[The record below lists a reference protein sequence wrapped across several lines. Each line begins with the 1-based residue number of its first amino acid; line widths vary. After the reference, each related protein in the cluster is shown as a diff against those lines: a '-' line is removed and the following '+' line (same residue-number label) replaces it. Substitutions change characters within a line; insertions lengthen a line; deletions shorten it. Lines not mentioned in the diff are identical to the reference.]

1 MLSFIDNK
9 STCLVYDP
17 QLFDQTSRQINRVLT
32 KFFTLHNV
40 NWVLFERLKVLIK
53 KAEFPRNETNCLY
66 ATLIEN
72 CYSYSCWSFNLFD
85 CLAKF
90 RLVQDTLP
98 YYIIPSL
105 LFLLW
110 MKKKTTFCVIHSVSV
125 QNHQLYTMYLVLIYY
140 MANL

>member
-72 CYSYSCWSFNLFD
+72 CYSYSC
-85 CLAKF
+85 
-90 RLVQDTLP
+90 
-98 YYIIPSL
+98 
-105 LFLLW
+105 
-110 MKKKTTFCVIHSVSV
+110 
-125 QNHQLYTMYLVLIYY
+125 
-140 MANL
+140 

>member
-1 MLSFIDNK
+1 MLSFIANK

-17 QLFDQTSRQINRVLT
+17 QLFDQTSRQINRVWT

-40 NWVLFERLKVLIK
+40 NWILFEQLKVLIK
-53 KAEFPRNETNCLY
+53 KPEFPRNETNCLY
-66 ATLIEN
+66 ATLIES
-72 CYSYSCWSFNLFD
+72 CYTYSCWSFNLFE

-90 RLVQDTLP
+90 GLVQNTLP
-98 YYIIPSL
+98 CYIIPSL
-105 LFLLW
+105 LFHLW
-110 MKKKTTFCVIHSVSV
+110 MKKTTFCVIHSVFV